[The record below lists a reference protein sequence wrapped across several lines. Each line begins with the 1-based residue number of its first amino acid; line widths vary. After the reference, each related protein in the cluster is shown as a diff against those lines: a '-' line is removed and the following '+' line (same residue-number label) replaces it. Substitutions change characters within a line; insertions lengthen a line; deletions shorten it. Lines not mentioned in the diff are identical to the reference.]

1 MFSDLYYLSKLIDAS
16 LSFTQVEKQNIF
28 NHVKNNPD
36 KIKDTIKVFEDE
48 RIWLEYIK
56 NDYQKKLV
64 NIWENYR
71 NDLLEAKNKKK
82 VSDIEKTRKK
92 MKDMKVLEQNEK
104 EEFDIDNLINQI

>member
-71 NDLLEAKNKKK
+71 SLPTIYLSSKGGTLFQCWILKYLFFLNSFTKI
-82 VSDIEKTRKK
+82 SHP
-92 MKDMKVLEQNEK
+92 
-104 EEFDIDNLINQI
+104 